1 MSDTT
6 KPQPQPLPP
15 SFGPMGTIRTADDLR
30 RYIIES
36 VDEWINKPII
46 RRFLSQ
52 EGVDVAKAQREY
64 WRQADDVQV
73 NLLLSILNKG

>member
-1 MSDTT
+1 VPNCGRRDNERHNQTATS
-6 KPQPQPLPP
+6 
-15 SFGPMGTIRTADDLR
+15 TIATIVRTHGHHPH
-30 RYIIES
+30 
-36 VDEWINKPII
+36 EWINKPII